1 MSPVGPSVGGAAGA
15 AIGAAAAAV
24 IGQINVEIDGLAS
37 VAAAMREELKEGYRT
52 QVPPVHDA
60 MQHGA
65 TIGDRLEGDDWLRLQ
80 DRYDECIQKS
90 LEALVN
96 LDKGTQA
103 VAQAAERI
111 AANYRGSDAFAH
123 ATVSDVHEVLP
134 PTAQT
139 RPEARAN
146 PAAPATGTGGD
157 GNG

>member
-1 MSPVGPSVGGAAGA
+1 MGAAAG

-37 VAAAMREELKEGYRT
+37 AAAAMREELKEGYRT

-60 MQHGA
+60 MQQGA
-65 TIGDRLEGDDWLRLQ
+65 TIGDRLEGDDWLHLQ
-80 DRYDECIQKS
+80 ERYDECIRDS
-90 LEALVN
+90 LKALSN
-96 LDKGTQA
+96 LDQGTQA

-134 PTAQT
+134 PTEQT
-139 RPEARAN
+139 RPES
-146 PAAPATGTGGD
+146 AAQPTGSTTGTGGA

>member
-1 MSPVGPSVGGAAGA
+1 MSPVGPSVGAAAG

-37 VAAAMREELKEGYRT
+37 AAAAMREELKEGYRT

-60 MQHGA
+60 MQQGA

-80 DRYDECIQKS
+80 ERYDECIHKS

-103 VAQAAERI
+103 VAQAAEQI

-123 ATVSDVHEVLP
+123 ATVSDVHQVLP
-134 PTAQT
+134 PTEQT
-139 RPEARAN
+139 RPASSAN

>member
-1 MSPVGPSVGGAAGA
+1 MSPVGPSVGAAAGA

-24 IGQINVEIDGLAS
+24 IGQINVEIDGLSSA
-37 VAAAMREELKEGYRT
+37 AAAMREELKEGYRT

-60 MQHGA
+60 MQQGA
-65 TIGDRLEGDDWLRLQ
+65 TIGDRLEGDDWLHLQ
-80 DRYDECIQKS
+80 ERYDECIQKS

-103 VAQAAERI
+103 VARAADQI
-111 AANYRGSDAFAH
+111 ATNYRGSDAFAH

-134 PTAQT
+134 PTEQT
-139 RPEARAN
+139 RPQPGTD
-146 PAAPATGTGGD
+146 PAAPTGSTGGA